1 MQDVCI
7 SVWNDDPRPE
17 NNFSGDDV
25 ELKITDVCSTNPQDP
40 TYCATPSDIKI
51 DRRKADILYSNI
63 RNLTSA
69 ERNALHTG
77 TEYPGKVW
85 WFFRKCWDDGLAQ
98 PAYNTTSNWF
108 TIPPLPNNEGWGKAA
123 ITQQYLNNAAN

>member
-51 DRRKADILYSNI
+51 DRRKADLLYSNI

-85 WFFRKCWDDGLAQ
+85 WFFWVGTACV
-98 PAYNTTSNWF
+98 
-108 TIPPLPNNEGWGKAA
+108 
-123 ITQQYLNNAAN
+123 